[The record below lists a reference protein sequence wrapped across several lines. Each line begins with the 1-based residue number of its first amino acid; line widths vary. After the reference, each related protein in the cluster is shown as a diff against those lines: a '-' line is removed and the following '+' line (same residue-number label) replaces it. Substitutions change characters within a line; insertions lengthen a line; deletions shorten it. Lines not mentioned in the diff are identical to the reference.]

1 MAKTTTKK
9 LTASKKTTTTKKPAK
24 AKYPEKYTL
33 TSIIDYLSKMH
44 ELPKTKTKEIV
55 ESLFDVVNTGVM
67 RGERVPIGKIGIL
80 YVRTKPRQKARKGR
94 NPQSGEEI
102 TISAKPAS
110 KVPKFNFSRNF
121 KEAVLKAKIQKA
133 K

>member
-1 MAKTTTKK
+1 MHTRRIRGDRMAKTTTKK
-9 LTASKKTTTTKKPAK
+9 TAK

-33 TSIIDYLSKMH
+33 TAIIDYLSKMY
-44 ELPKTKTKEIV
+44 EIPKTETKKIV
-55 ESLFDVVNTGVM
+55 DSLFDVINAGVM
-67 RGERVPIGKIGIL
+67 RGERVPIGKIGNL
-80 YVRTKPRQKARKGR
+80 YVRIKPRQKARKGR
-94 NPQSGEEI
+94 NPQSGEEM

-121 KEAVLKAKIQKA
+121 KEAARKAKIQA